1 MRARQVAHGAV
12 GVAKALFGF
21 DPADPREVMARRRAC
36 LACPRLRKPSLL
48 LPARC
53 ADCGCSIKLKS
64 QVQTERCPRGRW

>member
-21 DPADPREVMARRRAC
+21 DPADPRVVMARRRAC
-36 LACPRLRKPSLL
+36 LSCPRLRKVSVA

-53 ADCGCSIKLKS
+53 ADCGCAIRLKT
-64 QVQTERCPRGRW
+64 QVASEACPRGRW